1 MTQNEKTGYLTLKR
15 AVYGQYSRSY
25 DEDRDR
31 FVSGSALAQRIDWA
45 LEPLRPGG
53 RLLDLGCGSGQ
64 LLHRAVDHTGCEA
77 MLTGFDLTPD
87 MLALARAGLSGSVNL
102 VEGDATAGRPFG
114 DESFDLITSL
124 NLVQEL
130 PTNSV
135 PDVLTD
141 IYRLLRPDGIFRAVI
156 PCMADGMTDN
166 NESADMFR
174 RLAQD
179 RGAMD
184 FRYAGDLD
192 ELLLGARGFTDKLTK
207 FLLSP
212 AAANAAKGESRFTL
226 FTNILK
232 DIANAGLDPGQV
244 QQGVIFFSG
253 QRQPGS

>member
-102 VEGDATAGRPFG
+102 VEGDATAGRSFG
-114 DESFDLITSL
+114 DESFDL
-124 NLVQEL
+124 E
-130 PTNSV
+130 
-135 PDVLTD
+135 
-141 IYRLLRPDGIFRAVI
+141 F
-156 PCMADGMTDN
+156 
-166 NESADMFR
+166 
-174 RLAQD
+174 
-179 RGAMD
+179 
-184 FRYAGDLD
+184 D
-192 ELLLGARGFTDKLTK
+192 ELLRERFILGSPEECYEQLRPCWEEIGINHLVVRTHWAGMPLSTALHSMQLISNE
-207 FLLSP
+207 LLP
-212 AAANAAKGESRFTL
+212 ELRK
-226 FTNILK
+226 
-232 DIANAGLDPGQV
+232 V
-244 QQGVIFFSG
+244 
-253 QRQPGS
+253 